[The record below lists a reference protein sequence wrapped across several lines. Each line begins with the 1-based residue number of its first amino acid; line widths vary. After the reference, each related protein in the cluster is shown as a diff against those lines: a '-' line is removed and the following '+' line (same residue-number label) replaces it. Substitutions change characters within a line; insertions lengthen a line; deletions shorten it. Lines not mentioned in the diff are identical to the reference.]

1 MRLSAERAQQRS
13 FCSSDRILGR
23 CFGRFFAT
31 FWPLRLSQKARAQ
44 APAALLRSLR
54 GLPGLVLQDA
64 WVAGLLA
71 STFSLKGGDWLDCAR
86 CESRACMTGGDRHG
100 LAGFCF
106 VSPAA
111 FAGSLRLAGA
121 QGSLCTRA
129 VFFLSDS
136 QRGARYLESASE
148 KGPLTSAN
156 SRHRPKLSPLRD
168 GQVVA
173 REGPPPD
180 THWRCA
186 HGL

>member
-1 MRLSAERAQQRS
+1 MKQLEILEPRCHVCRARAGGCSVRLSAERAQQRS

-100 LAGFCF
+100 LAGFCLSVLLPLQEVF
-106 VSPAA
+106 VLQGPKGR
-111 FAGSLRLAGA
+111 FALGRS
-121 QGSLCTRA
+121 
-129 VFFLSDS
+129 FF
-136 QRGARYLESASE
+136 
-148 KGPLTSAN
+148 
-156 SRHRPKLSPLRD
+156 
-168 GQVVA
+168 
-173 REGPPPD
+173 
-180 THWRCA
+180 
-186 HGL
+186 